1 MVKMRTVFF
10 FTLNELPVI
19 TLYKMT
25 ISKEI
30 TVSKAQ
36 ITQDII
42 DFYTE
47 KKLYESHYKK
57 ETVIKFLP
65 LILRI

>member
-1 MVKMRTVFF
+1 
-10 FTLNELPVI
+10 
-19 TLYKMT
+19 MT
-25 ISKEI
+25 ISKEN

-47 KKLYESHYKK
+47 KKVDFKK
-57 ETVIKFLP
+57 ETVIKFLL